1 MNIDFSDEHRRERL
15 LAAHRLITQGYR
27 ILRDEVGADNPGDNA
42 FLREATICATAGLI
56 WVGDRGGTD
65 AESLTGEEVEIKSTR
80 LDARS
85 TIAFPTSRSVSETVI
100 DRFRAA
106 DWWAFGIFDLYESL
120 IAAYRVERDAMA
132 PLIDVLEGKLR
143 TRLAAGQGLENNPKF
158 PFQAIRPL
166 ASQVLYFDAETFEE
180 QETDRGWRIVDR
192 TGGGTSPP
200 GI

>member
-1 MNIDFSDEHRRERL
+1 MNIDFSDEYRRERL
-15 LAAHRLITQGYR
+15 LAAHGLITQGYR

-42 FLREATICATAGLI
+42 FLREATICAVAGLI

-65 AESLTGEEVEIKSTR
+65 AESSSGEEVEIKSTR

-85 TIAFPTSRSVSETVI
+85 TVAFPTSRYVSQTVI

-120 IAAYRVERDAMA
+120 VAAYRVERDAMI
-132 PLIDVLEGKLR
+132 PLIDILEGKLR
-143 TRLAAGQGLENNPKF
+143 ARLAAGQGLENNPKF

-166 ASQVLYFDAETFEE
+166 ASQVLYFDTENFQE
-180 QETDRGWRIVDR
+180 QNTGRGWRIVRRAAD
-192 TGGGTSPP
+192 TPSAM
-200 GI
+200 